1 MNLVEEAETLVL
13 HQFANSPKLKGLI
26 RSLIKPFQEAL
37 EHVDMLRYSLYID
50 QAEGQTLDI
59 IGGIVGQERRGMSDE
74 DFRPWLKV
82 GVLLNTN
89 AGTTENLLRIAYI
102 LYGQELKFSFKE
114 RAGYVEFTMF
124 AAPKH
129 TSNKVMDDILRK
141 ALPLSIRM
149 DSKISYLP
157 PAPKDERP
165 SLLNNKTNNQKPFQL
180 DMTAFSDSFFS
191 DFLENTDEQRQT
203 NLLG

>member
-1 MNLVEEAETLVL
+1 MNLVQEAETLLL
-13 HQFANSPKLKGLI
+13 HQFASSPKLKGLI
-26 RSLIKPFQEAL
+26 RSLITPFQEAL
-37 EHVDMLRYSLYID
+37 EHVDLLRYSLYID

-114 RAGYVEFTMF
+114 RTGYVEFTMF

-129 TSNKVMDDILRK
+129 TSNKVMDDILKK

-149 DSKISYLP
+149 DSKIAYLP
-157 PAPKDERP
+157 TSPKDESSIRIT
-165 SLLNNKTNNQKPFQL
+165 NNKVDQKPFQL
-180 DMTAFSDSFFS
+180 DMTAFSESFFS
-191 DFLENTDEQRQT
+191 DFLENTNE
-203 NLLG
+203 